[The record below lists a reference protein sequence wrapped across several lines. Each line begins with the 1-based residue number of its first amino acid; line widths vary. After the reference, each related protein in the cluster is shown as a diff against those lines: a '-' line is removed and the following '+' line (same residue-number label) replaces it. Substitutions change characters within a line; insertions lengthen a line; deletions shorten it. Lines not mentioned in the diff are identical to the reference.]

1 MKNRVHMMACSATIA
16 AAMMF
21 QVLCPSVALAA
32 KMTNDEPE
40 IAVET
45 SVETSE
51 SSDETSSVDVTEPSD
66 TSSDYTYVVET
77 EDLTETEATEPS
89 SDETE
94 VISSATD
101 ADPTDVTVDE
111 TVLADE
117 TEETE
122 LTEET
127 EEIEE
132 IEYVVFDHY
141 FTEIDANQVNTTE
154 LFVITSDSSVFTR
167 NTNVVSNYDDAYIIE
182 CSSVEEARFVY
193 SYYIDKVEFITDMS
207 DIASIATD
215 DVDEEVPAEES
226 VVEETEPVEVTEET
240 TETVVETE
248 TNDEVLQEI
257 IDTVEE

>member
-16 AAMMF
+16 VAMVF
-21 QVLCPSVALAA
+21 QVLCPSIALAA

-45 SVETSE
+45 SAETSE

-66 TSSDYTYVVET
+66 TSTDYTYVVET

-127 EEIEE
+127 EEIE
-132 IEYVVFDHY
+132 YVVFDHY
-141 FTEIDANQVNTTE
+141 FTEIDANRVNTTE

-167 NTNVVSNYDDAYIIE
+167 NTNVVSNYDDACIIE
-182 CSSVEEARFVY
+182 
-193 SYYIDKVEFITDMS
+193 
-207 DIASIATD
+207 
-215 DVDEEVPAEES
+215 
-226 VVEETEPVEVTEET
+226 
-240 TETVVETE
+240 
-248 TNDEVLQEI
+248 
-257 IDTVEE
+257 

>member
-1 MKNRVHMMACSATIA
+1 MNILS
-16 AAMMF
+16 
-21 QVLCPSVALAA
+21 LSPL
-32 KMTNDEPE
+32 
-40 IAVET
+40 
-45 SVETSE
+45 
-51 SSDETSSVDVTEPSD
+51 SD
-66 TSSDYTYVVET
+66 TSADYTYVVET

-111 TVLADE
+111 TVLAEE

-141 FTEIDANQVNTTE
+141 FTEIDDNQVNTTE

-167 NTNVVSNYDDAYIIE
+167 NTILLFINYN
-182 CSSVEEARFVY
+182 
-193 SYYIDKVEFITDMS
+193 
-207 DIASIATD
+207 IAFSH
-215 DVDEEVPAEES
+215 
-226 VVEETEPVEVTEET
+226 
-240 TETVVETE
+240 
-248 TNDEVLQEI
+248 
-257 IDTVEE
+257 